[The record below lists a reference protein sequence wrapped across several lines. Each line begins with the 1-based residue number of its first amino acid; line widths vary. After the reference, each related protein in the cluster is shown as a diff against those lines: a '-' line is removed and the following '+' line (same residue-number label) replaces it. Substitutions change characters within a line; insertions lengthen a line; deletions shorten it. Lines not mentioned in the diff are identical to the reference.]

1 MYVLLFNVSDKV
13 LTDSVTLLQSGQVS
27 IDYMSNLY
35 SLLQGIVYPKED
47 NMICG
52 AFKKYHSLFVLEI
65 GKMTQNSSLSAVVI
79 SVLRVQSDNDN
90 YPN

>member
-52 AFKKYHSLFVLEI
+52 AFKK
-65 GKMTQNSSLSAVVI
+65 I
-79 SVLRVQSDNDN
+79 S
-90 YPN
+90 